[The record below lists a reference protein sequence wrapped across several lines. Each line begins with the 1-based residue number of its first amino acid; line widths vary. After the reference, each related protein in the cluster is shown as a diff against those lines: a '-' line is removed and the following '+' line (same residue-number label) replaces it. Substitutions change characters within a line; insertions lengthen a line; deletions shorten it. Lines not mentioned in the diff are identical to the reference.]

1 MIYSP
6 QPKILKGGTK
16 DEIRI
21 SKEALFKGVSTQFG
35 LRTIERCVENPH
47 YIFCSSFQNLRLGE
61 HGFGSSF
68 GKVRLTMVR
77 SRQRRSMLRGKP
89 ARCRTNYSNR
99 FAYVRTRNHKNRH
112 IRTRMLLCKVHLRY
126 VDGATSGRFARD
138 TDAMSTTTSRPYVE
152 KPRLPAL
159 PVLRRSPPQPR
170 CSPRAPDRS

>member
-21 SKEALFKGVSTQFG
+21 SNEALFKGVSTQFG
-35 LRTIERCVENPH
+35 PRTVEKCFKSGFHLLFLLPK
-47 YIFCSSFQNLRLGE
+47 SSFGE
-61 HGFGSSF
+61 HRFGSSF

-77 SRQRRSMLRGKP
+77 NRQRRQCCDENRRDVAPTTRIDLRM
-89 ARCRTNYSNR
+89 C
-99 FAYVRTRNHKNRH
+99 VLEIIKNRH

-126 VDGATSGRFARD
+126 VEGATSGRFARD
-138 TDAMSTTTSRPYVE
+138 TDAMSTTTSRPCVE

-170 CSPRAPDRS
+170 CSPRAPVRS